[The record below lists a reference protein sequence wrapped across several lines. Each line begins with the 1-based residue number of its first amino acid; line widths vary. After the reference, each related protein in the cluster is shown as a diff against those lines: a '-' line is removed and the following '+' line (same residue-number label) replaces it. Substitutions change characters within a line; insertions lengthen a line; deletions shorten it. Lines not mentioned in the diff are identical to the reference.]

1 MYFSNGLATQGNGS
15 PKKEPFAQEI
25 EAQMC
30 LAKLPKL
37 QFIFGLK
44 RETRTNQG
52 FEGQRAERTRADAQ
66 MNETFRER
74 RHQVQMAL
82 VSGIW
87 CAKPLRIKEWPL
99 NGPPQTSNDW
109 IAINRFAASGPN
121 MRGGHLKTSSLGV
134 PSEKFYPTFK
144 RSFCF

>member
-1 MYFSNGLATQGNGS
+1 MGSPLQPCTLATRSQRKVMGS

-30 LAKLPKL
+30 LTKVPKL

-52 FEGQRAERTRADAQ
+52 FEGQKAERTRADAQ

-74 RHQVQMAL
+74 RHQVEMAL

-87 CAKPLRIKEWPL
+87 CAKPLETKEWPV
-99 NGPPQTSNDW
+99 GTSN
-109 IAINRFAASGPN
+109 IQ
-121 MRGGHLKTSSLGV
+121 
-134 PSEKFYPTFK
+134 
-144 RSFCF
+144 